1 MSKLPVYLLIQSSK
15 KNNAMRKLRTRQHI
29 IEDLGFNHIERQ
41 ILKAGFTVTPY
52 HHNDYGLDGQFRTFN
67 EKGEV
72 EHNTIEF
79 QLKSTDKIKCVG
91 KTIKFDLSK
100 RDLELWLLNNS
111 TLLILLYD
119 AQKEVAYFLDIQA
132 YFQENRLKLHQI
144 DKFIRVDIA
153 IDNIFTP
160 EAVLLFRKNFNQ

>member
-1 MSKLPVYLLIQSSK
+1 
-15 KNNAMRKLRTRQHI
+15 MRKLRTRKHI

-67 EKGEV
+67 ERGEV
-72 EHNTIEF
+72 ENNTIEF
-79 QLKSTDKIKCVG
+79 QLKSTDKIKHVG
-91 KTIKFDLSK
+91 QMIKFDLSK

-111 TLLILLYD
+111 ILLVLIYD
-119 AQKEVAYFLDIQA
+119 AQKEIAYFLDIQA
-132 YFQENRLKLHQI
+132 YFHQNRLQLREV

-153 IDNIFTP
+153 IENIFTP
-160 EAVLLFRKNFNQ
+160 ESVLLFRKNLNQ